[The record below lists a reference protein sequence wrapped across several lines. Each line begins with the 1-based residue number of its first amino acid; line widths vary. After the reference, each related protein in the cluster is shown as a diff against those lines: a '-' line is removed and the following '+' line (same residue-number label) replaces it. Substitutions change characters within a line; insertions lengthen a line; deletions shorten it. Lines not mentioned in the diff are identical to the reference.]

1 MYKVREIETEHEL
14 SDGTKEKK
22 VIEYDFGKVDY
33 DSFDIKVNIGSAAYW
48 SELMQVQTLDAFFS
62 KGIIDDALIYLE
74 HIPEG
79 YVSGKEELIKE
90 LKAKREKAEIEKAM
104 VPKEMSMGNIGEV
117 KACRKRNVLSTL

>member
-1 MYKVREIETEHEL
+1 
-14 SDGTKEKK
+14 
-22 VIEYDFGKVDY
+22 
-33 DSFDIKVNIGSAAYW
+33 
-48 SELMQVQTLDAFFS
+48 MQVQTMDAFF
-62 KGIIDDALIYLE
+62 KNGIIDDALIYLE

-117 KACRKRNVLSTL
+117 KA